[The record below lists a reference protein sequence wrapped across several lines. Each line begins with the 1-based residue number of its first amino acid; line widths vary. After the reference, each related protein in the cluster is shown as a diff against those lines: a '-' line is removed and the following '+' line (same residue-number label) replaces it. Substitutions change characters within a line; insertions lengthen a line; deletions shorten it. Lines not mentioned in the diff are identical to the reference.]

1 MKDVVIAGACRTPIA
16 KLGGALK
23 SFSNQDLGT
32 QILRGLLE
40 RSRLAPSEVDEVI
53 LGCVGQQSDAH
64 NVARV
69 IAVRAGIPHAVPA
82 YTVNRNCGSGLQ
94 SIHNAVQSIRSGE
107 SELIVAGGVEVMSA
121 SPFLNRDLRFG
132 KKIRDSVL
140 VDSLWE
146 GLRDPLSGM
155 MMGETAELLAKK
167 LGISRSEQDA
177 FALESHRKAC
187 RADQKGM
194 FKSEMMPVM
203 IPDSKGR
210 SNIFDKDEGP
220 WQETSLEG
228 LGKLSPV
235 FRKTDGTVTAGN
247 SSQISDGAAA
257 VIVASREKA
266 RSLGL
271 EVMATIRE
279 VAFSGIEPEWM
290 GLGPVIATKKA
301 LAKSGLS
308 LKDIQTIEVNEAFA
322 AQYLA
327 VERELNLNRSVTNCC
342 GGAIALG
349 HPVGASGTRVVV
361 TLLYEMERRQA
372 NLGLATLC
380 IGGGQGGA
388 MILERCR

>member
-23 SFSNQDLGT
+23 FFSNQDLGT

-94 SIHNAVQSIRSGE
+94 SIHNAFLSIRSGE

-266 RSLGL
+266 RFLGL

>member
-1 MKDVVIAGACRTPIA
+1 MIAGACRTPIA
-16 KLGGALK
+16 KLGGTLK
-23 SFSNQDLGT
+23 SFSSQDLGA

-40 RSRLAPSEVDEVI
+40 RSKLDPSEVDEVI

-94 SIHNAVQSIRSGE
+94 SIHNAFLSIRSGE

-167 LGISRSEQDA
+167 SGIGRSEQDA
-177 FALESHRKAC
+177 FALESHQKAC
-187 RADQKGM
+187 LADQKGM
-194 FKSEMMPVM
+194 FKREIMPVV
-203 IPDSKGR
+203 ILDPEGR
-210 SNIFDKDEGP
+210 SNIFDRDEGP
-220 WQETSLEG
+220 RQETSLEG

-279 VAFSGIEPEWM
+279 VAFSGIEPERM

-322 AQYLA
+322 VQYLA
-327 VERELNLNRSVTNCC
+327 VERELNLDRSVTNCC

-349 HPVGASGTRVVV
+349 HPVGASGARIVV

-372 NLGLATLC
+372 TLGLATLC
-380 IGGGQGGA
+380 IGGGQGGS
-388 MILERCR
+388 MVLERC

>member
-16 KLGGALK
+16 KLGGTLK
-23 SFSNQDLGT
+23 SFSSQDLGA

-40 RSRLAPSEVDEVI
+40 RSKLDPSEVDEVI

-94 SIHNAVQSIRSGE
+94 SIHNAFLSIRSGE

-167 LGISRSEQDA
+167 SGIGRSEQDA
-177 FALESHRKAC
+177 FALESHQKAC
-187 RADQKGM
+187 LADQKGM
-194 FKSEMMPVM
+194 FKREIMPVV
-203 IPDSKGR
+203 ILDPEGR
-210 SNIFDKDEGP
+210 SNIFDRDEGP
-220 WQETSLEG
+220 RQETSLEG

-279 VAFSGIEPEWM
+279 VAFSGIEPERM
-290 GLGPVIATKKA
+290 GLGPVIATKKT

-308 LKDIQTIEVNEAFA
+308 LKDIQTTEVNEAFA
-322 AQYLA
+322 VQYLA
-327 VERELNLNRSVTNCC
+327 VERELNIDRAVTNCC

-349 HPVGASGTRVVV
+349 HPVGASGARIVV

-372 NLGLATLC
+372 TLGLATLC

-388 MILERCR
+388 MILERC

>member
-1 MKDVVIAGACRTPIA
+1 MIAGACRTPIA
-16 KLGGALK
+16 KLGGTLK
-23 SFSNQDLGT
+23 SFSSQDLGA

-40 RSRLAPSEVDEVI
+40 RSKLDPSEVDEVI

-94 SIHNAVQSIRSGE
+94 SIHNAFLSIRSGE

-132 KKIRDSVL
+132 KRIRDSAL

-167 LGISRSEQDA
+167 SGIGRSEQDA
-177 FALESHRKAC
+177 FALESHQKAC
-187 RADQKGM
+187 LADQKGM
-194 FKSEMMPVM
+194 FKREIMPVV
-203 IPDSKGR
+203 IPDLEGR
-210 SNIFDKDEGP
+210 SNIFDRDEGP
-220 WQETSLEG
+220 RQETSLEG

-257 VIVASREKA
+257 VIVTSREKA

-271 EVMATIRE
+271 DVMATIRE
-279 VAFSGIEPEWM
+279 VAFSGIEPERM

-322 AQYLA
+322 VQYLA
-327 VERELNLNRSVTNCC
+327 VERELNLDRSVTNCC

-349 HPVGASGTRVVV
+349 HPVGASGARIVV

-372 NLGLATLC
+372 TLGLATLC
-380 IGGGQGGA
+380 IGGGQGGS
-388 MILERCR
+388 MILERC

>member
-16 KLGGALK
+16 KLGGTLK
-23 SFSNQDLGT
+23 SFSSQDLGA

-40 RSRLAPSEVDEVI
+40 RSKLDPSEVDEVI

-94 SIHNAVQSIRSGE
+94 SIHNAFLSIRSGE

-167 LGISRSEQDA
+167 SGIGRSEQDA
-177 FALESHRKAC
+177 FALESHQKAC
-187 RADQKGM
+187 LADQKGM
-194 FKSEMMPVM
+194 FKREIMPVV
-203 IPDSKGR
+203 ILDPEGR
-210 SNIFDKDEGP
+210 SNIFDRDEGP
-220 WQETSLEG
+220 RQETSLEG

-279 VAFSGIEPEWM
+279 VAFSGIEPERM

-322 AQYLA
+322 VQYLA
-327 VERELNLNRSVTNCC
+327 VERELNLDRSVTNCC

-349 HPVGASGTRVVV
+349 HPVGASGARIVV
-361 TLLYEMERRQA
+361 TLLYEMERRQGT
-372 NLGLATLC
+372 LGLATLC
-380 IGGGQGGA
+380 IGGGQGGS
-388 MILERCR
+388 MVLERC

>member
-16 KLGGALK
+16 KLGGTLK
-23 SFSNQDLGT
+23 SFSSQDLGA

-40 RSRLAPSEVDEVI
+40 RSKLDPSEVDEVI

-94 SIHNAVQSIRSGE
+94 SIHNAFLSIRSGE

-167 LGISRSEQDA
+167 SGIGRSEQDA
-177 FALESHRKAC
+177 FALESHQKAC
-187 RADQKGM
+187 LADQKGM
-194 FKSEMMPVM
+194 FKREIMPVV
-203 IPDSKGR
+203 ILDPEGR
-210 SNIFDKDEGP
+210 SNIFDRDEGP
-220 WQETSLEG
+220 RQETSLEG

-271 EVMATIRE
+271 DVMATIRE
-279 VAFSGIEPEWM
+279 VAFAGIEPERM

-322 AQYLA
+322 VQYLA
-327 VERELNLNRSVTNCC
+327 VERELNLDRSVTNCC

-349 HPVGASGTRVVV
+349 HPVGASGARIVV

-372 NLGLATLC
+372 TLGLATLC
-380 IGGGQGGA
+380 IGGGQGGS
-388 MILERCR
+388 MILERC

>member
-23 SFSNQDLGT
+23 FFSNQDLGT

-40 RSRLAPSEVDEVI
+40 RSRLDPSEVDEVI

-94 SIHNAVQSIRSGE
+94 SIHNAFLSIRSGE

-155 MMGETAELLAKK
+155 MMGETADLLAEK
-167 LGISRSEQDA
+167 LGIGRIEQDA
-177 FALESHRKAC
+177 LALESHQKAC
-187 RADQKGM
+187 LADQKGM
-194 FKSEMMPVM
+194 FKREMMPVV

-327 VERELNLNRSVTNCC
+327 VERELNLDRSVTNCC

>member
-16 KLGGALK
+16 KLGGTLK
-23 SFSNQDLGT
+23 SFSSQDLGA

-40 RSRLAPSEVDEVI
+40 RSKLDPSEVDEVI

-94 SIHNAVQSIRSGE
+94 SIHNAFLSIRSGE

-167 LGISRSEQDA
+167 SGIGRSEQDA
-177 FALESHRKAC
+177 FALESHQKAC
-187 RADQKGM
+187 LADQKGM
-194 FKSEMMPVM
+194 FKREIMPVV
-203 IPDSKGR
+203 ILDPEGR
-210 SNIFDKDEGP
+210 SNIFDRDEGP
-220 WQETSLEG
+220 RQETSLEG

-257 VIVASREKA
+257 VIVTSREKA

-271 EVMATIRE
+271 DVMATIRE
-279 VAFSGIEPEWM
+279 VAFSGIEPERM

-322 AQYLA
+322 VQYLA
-327 VERELNLNRSVTNCC
+327 VERELNLDRSVTNCC

-349 HPVGASGTRVVV
+349 HPVGASGARIVV

-372 NLGLATLC
+372 TLGLATLC
-380 IGGGQGGA
+380 IGGGQGGS
-388 MILERCR
+388 MILERC

>member
-1 MKDVVIAGACRTPIA
+1 VKDVVIAGACRTPIA
-16 KLGGALK
+16 KLGGTLK
-23 SFSNQDLGT
+23 SFSSQDLGA

-40 RSRLAPSEVDEVI
+40 RSKLDPSEVDEVI

-94 SIHNAVQSIRSGE
+94 SIHNAFLSIRSGE

-167 LGISRSEQDA
+167 SGIGRSEQDA
-177 FALESHRKAC
+177 FALESHQKAC
-187 RADQKGM
+187 LADQKGM
-194 FKSEMMPVM
+194 FKREIMPVV
-203 IPDSKGR
+203 ILDPEGR
-210 SNIFDKDEGP
+210 SNIFDRDEGP
-220 WQETSLEG
+220 RQETSLEG

-271 EVMATIRE
+271 DVMATIRE
-279 VAFSGIEPEWM
+279 VAFAGIEPERM

-322 AQYLA
+322 VQYLA
-327 VERELNLNRSVTNCC
+327 VERELNLDRSVTNCC

-349 HPVGASGTRVVV
+349 HPVGASGARIVV

-372 NLGLATLC
+372 TLGLATLC
-380 IGGGQGGA
+380 IGGGQGGS
-388 MILERCR
+388 MILERC

>member
-16 KLGGALK
+16 KLGGTLK
-23 SFSNQDLGT
+23 SFSSQDLGA

-40 RSRLAPSEVDEVI
+40 RSKLDPSEVDEVI

-94 SIHNAVQSIRSGE
+94 SIHNAFLSIRSGE

-132 KKIRDSVL
+132 KRIRDSAL

-167 LGISRSEQDA
+167 SGIGRSEQDA
-177 FALESHRKAC
+177 FALESHQKAC
-187 RADQKGM
+187 LADQKGM
-194 FKSEMMPVM
+194 FKREIMPVV
-203 IPDSKGR
+203 IPDLEGR
-210 SNIFDKDEGP
+210 SNIFDRDEGP
-220 WQETSLEG
+220 RQETSLEG

-257 VIVASREKA
+257 VIVTSREKA

-271 EVMATIRE
+271 DVMATIRE
-279 VAFSGIEPEWM
+279 VAFSGIEPERM

-322 AQYLA
+322 VQYLA
-327 VERELNLNRSVTNCC
+327 VERELNLDRSVTNCC

-349 HPVGASGTRVVV
+349 HPVGASGARIVV

-372 NLGLATLC
+372 TLGLATLC
-380 IGGGQGGA
+380 IGGGQGGS
-388 MILERCR
+388 MILERC

>member
-1 MKDVVIAGACRTPIA
+1 VIAGACRTPIA
-16 KLGGALK
+16 KLGGTLK
-23 SFSNQDLGT
+23 SFSSQDLGA

-40 RSRLAPSEVDEVI
+40 RSKLDPSEVDEVI

-94 SIHNAVQSIRSGE
+94 SIHNAFLSIRSGE

-167 LGISRSEQDA
+167 SGIGRSEQDA
-177 FALESHRKAC
+177 FALESHQKAC
-187 RADQKGM
+187 LADQKGM
-194 FKSEMMPVM
+194 FKREIMPVV
-203 IPDSKGR
+203 ILDPEGR
-210 SNIFDKDEGP
+210 SNIFDRDEGP
-220 WQETSLEG
+220 RQETSLEG

-279 VAFSGIEPEWM
+279 VAFSGIEPERM

-322 AQYLA
+322 VQYLA
-327 VERELNLNRSVTNCC
+327 VERELNLDRSVTNCC

-349 HPVGASGTRVVV
+349 HPVGASGARIVV

-372 NLGLATLC
+372 TLGLATLC
-380 IGGGQGGA
+380 IGGGQGGS
-388 MILERCR
+388 MVLERC

>member
-1 MKDVVIAGACRTPIA
+1 MIAGACRTPIA
-16 KLGGALK
+16 KLGGTLK
-23 SFSNQDLGT
+23 SFSSQDLGA

-40 RSRLAPSEVDEVI
+40 RSKLDPSEVDEVI

-94 SIHNAVQSIRSGE
+94 SIHNAFLSIRSGE

-167 LGISRSEQDA
+167 SGIGRSEQDA
-177 FALESHRKAC
+177 FALESHQKAC
-187 RADQKGM
+187 LADQKGM
-194 FKSEMMPVM
+194 FKREIMPVV
-203 IPDSKGR
+203 ILDPEGR
-210 SNIFDKDEGP
+210 SNIFDRDEGP
-220 WQETSLEG
+220 RQETSLEG

-271 EVMATIRE
+271 DVMATIRE
-279 VAFSGIEPEWM
+279 VAFAGIEPERM

-322 AQYLA
+322 VQYLA
-327 VERELNLNRSVTNCC
+327 VERELNLDRSVTNCC

-349 HPVGASGTRVVV
+349 HPVGASGARIVV

-372 NLGLATLC
+372 TLGLATLC
-380 IGGGQGGA
+380 IGGGQGGS
-388 MILERCR
+388 MILERC

>member
-16 KLGGALK
+16 KLGGTLK
-23 SFSNQDLGT
+23 SFSSQDLGA

-40 RSRLAPSEVDEVI
+40 RSKLDPSEVDEVI

-94 SIHNAVQSIRSGE
+94 SIHNAFLSIRSGE

-167 LGISRSEQDA
+167 SGIGRSEQDA
-177 FALESHRKAC
+177 FALESHQKAC
-187 RADQKGM
+187 LADQKGM
-194 FKSEMMPVM
+194 FKREIMPVV
-203 IPDSKGR
+203 ILDPEGR
-210 SNIFDKDEGP
+210 SNIFDRDEGP
-220 WQETSLEG
+220 RQETSLEG

-279 VAFSGIEPEWM
+279 VAFSGIEPERM

-322 AQYLA
+322 VQYLA
-327 VERELNLNRSVTNCC
+327 VERELNLDRSVTNCC

-349 HPVGASGTRVVV
+349 HPVGASGARIVV

-372 NLGLATLC
+372 TLGLATLC
-380 IGGGQGGA
+380 IGGGQGGS
-388 MILERCR
+388 MVLERC

>member
-1 MKDVVIAGACRTPIA
+1 VKDVVIAGACRTPIA
-16 KLGGALK
+16 KLGGTLK
-23 SFSNQDLGT
+23 SFSSQDLGA

-40 RSRLAPSEVDEVI
+40 RSKLDPSEVDEVI

-94 SIHNAVQSIRSGE
+94 SIHNAFLSIRSGE

-167 LGISRSEQDA
+167 SGIGRSEQDA
-177 FALESHRKAC
+177 FALESHQKAC
-187 RADQKGM
+187 LADQKGM
-194 FKSEMMPVM
+194 FKREIMPVV
-203 IPDSKGR
+203 ILDPEGR
-210 SNIFDKDEGP
+210 SNIFDRDEGP
-220 WQETSLEG
+220 RQETSLEG

-279 VAFSGIEPEWM
+279 VAFSGIEPERM

-322 AQYLA
+322 VQYLA
-327 VERELNLNRSVTNCC
+327 VERELNLDRSVTNCC

-349 HPVGASGTRVVV
+349 HPVGASGARIVV

-372 NLGLATLC
+372 TLGLATLC
-380 IGGGQGGA
+380 IGGGQGGS
-388 MILERCR
+388 MVLERC